1 MKHNDC
7 NNCLYGGNKMR
18 RKTRSKWH
26 FLWVV
31 LAFLIFFSIFLLI
44 DYKDRV
50 ANAGREYQP
59 INKARLM
66 RQYKVGDPGRQGF
79 VISKVCIDGYRYTV
93 LSRFKGGGIVQDF
106 KEHIFGRSDRPP
118 QPIKCK

>member
-7 NNCLYGGNKMR
+7 NNCPYGGNKMR
-18 RKTRSKWH
+18 QKTRSKWH

-50 ANAGREYQP
+50 ANAGTK
-59 INKARLM
+59 NKDLPF
-66 RQYKVGDPGRQGF
+66 KT
-79 VISKVCIDGYRYTV
+79 YTV
-93 LSRFKGGGIVQDF
+93 CKEGYKFFVVTYRSDGGGGVSISTTQIYDQSRV
-106 KEHIFGRSDRPP
+106 KTP
-118 QPIKCK
+118 QPMKCK